1 MADKIV
7 MWKANNGSLF
17 STEEEADQEN
27 FVAEISDILEQ
38 ASSSYDYNT
47 DDGARALLKHFKVE
61 KLEQAK

>member
-17 STEEEADQEN
+17 NTEQEADQED
-27 FVAEISDILEQ
+27 FIAEISDILEQ

-47 DDGARALLKHFKVE
+47 DAGARALLKRFKLE
-61 KLEQAK
+61 KLEQQS